1 MRMFGALVRGVLVSG
16 ALVISQFTP
25 VHAVEEGQ
33 LLKRGAGWEYVTS
46 EDPGLKYLLQKGIIS
61 QGEYDTGAKVI
72 AEKERATKLKFD
84 VGVNN
89 GLNFRVGDKFL
100 LKVRLLTQVRFT
112 RHQYNEAWAT
122 IGDNKNAPE
131 LLGGQV
137 EFRGVRKEDD
147 TTTFQVRRTRLQF
160 LGYLFDPDFRY
171 NIAFSA
177 DQNELSPDQ
186 GGKAQLLDA
195 YISSWHFPYATVQL
209 GQQRVWFNRAH
220 ITSAATRSFSDQ
232 MFSQRMFSA
241 NALNGRDIGLAI
253 LSDENKYRFN
263 YAIGVFNGMGPG
275 LTNEGSAVSQLVPGL
290 QPNEPG
296 RTFNFNQRV
305 KNGDLMYVA
314 RLLWNISGNPGYGEG
329 DLQYSRKPQV
339 AIGFG
344 YAYNPGLNTLRSIRS
359 DIVARG
365 SRSMLVGAGNGRL
378 LGGGIWD
385 LQTYEL
391 DVTYKYHGWAF
402 QAEGYYRHQRQR
414 DGGDAGTIPFATNTA
429 EDITSPEIG
438 QAWGW
443 YAQLGKFIIPRK
455 LEVAVRYG
463 ITDPSTEQVN
473 DLIKELGVALNY
485 SFDGTYNNRVIAE
498 YSNITMGT
506 GGAAPDRA
514 PFDRL
519 TGAGRDLVENRVA
532 VQYQFFF

>member
-1 MRMFGALVRGVLVSG
+1 M
-16 ALVISQFTP
+16 
-25 VHAVEEGQ
+25 
-33 LLKRGAGWEYVTS
+33 
-46 EDPGLKYLLQKGIIS
+46 PG
-61 QGEYDTGAKVI
+61 
-72 AEKERATKLKFD
+72 
-84 VGVNN
+84 
-89 GLNFRVGDKFL
+89 
-100 LKVRLLTQVRFT
+100 
-112 RHQYNEAWAT
+112 AT

-147 TTTFQVRRTRLQF
+147 TSTFQVRRTRLQF

-171 NIAFSA
+171 NVAFSA
-177 DQNELSPDQ
+177 DQNELSPDTS
-186 GGKAQLLDA
+186 GNVRLLDA
-195 YISSWHFPYATVQL
+195 YISSWHFPYATVQV
-209 GQQRVWFNRAH
+209 GQQRVWFNRAQ
-220 ITSAATRSFSDQ
+220 ITSAATRSFSDP
-232 MFSQRMFSA
+232 MFSQGMFSA
-241 NALNGRDIGLAI
+241 NGLNSRDIGLAI

-263 YAIGVFNGMGPG
+263 YGVGVFNGLGLG
-275 LTNEGSAVSQLVPGL
+275 LTDEGSAVSQVVPDL
-290 QPNEPG
+290 QTDESG
-296 RTFNFNQRV
+296 RTYNFNQRL

-314 RLLWNISGNPGYGEG
+314 RLLWKISGNPGYGEG
-329 DLQYSRKPQV
+329 DLQYSRKPQA

-365 SRSMLVGAGNGRL
+365 SRSQLVRSGNGRL

-385 LQTYEL
+385 LQTYEV
-391 DVTYKYHGWAF
+391 DFTYKYHGWGV
-402 QAEGYYRHQRQR
+402 QAEGYYRHQRNR
-414 DGGDAGTIPFATNTA
+414 NSGDAGTIPFANNTG
-429 EDITSPEIG
+429 EDITVPKIG

-443 YAQLGKFIIPRK
+443 YAQVGKFIIPRK

-473 DLIKELGVALNY
+473 DLIKELGVAVNY
-485 SFDGTYNNRVIAE
+485 SFDGTYNNRMIVE

-519 TGAGRDLVENRVA
+519 PGAGRDLVENRVA